1 MSQRRHLPEQL
12 RKDVLARDQELDRL
26 HARTDRSLDEI
37 LTLGGEQ
44 PCLEPMLSGSEKL
57 PDEPELL
64 VLTRLDQAA
73 CEPGSASASS
83 AAFARSATAANACGS
98 ETAMSAS
105 DLRSSSIPA
114 FFTPSMNR
122 L

>member
-1 MSQRRHLPEQL
+1 MTESRHLAEEL
-12 RKDVLARDQELDRL
+12 RQDVLARDEQLDGIDARFACRLHEILALDREEPGL
-26 HARTDRSLDEI
+26 LPVPAR
-37 LTLGGEQ
+37 
-44 PCLEPMLSGSEKL
+44 SEKL

-64 VLTRLDQAA
+64 VPARLDQAA
-73 CEPGSASASS
+73 SASASS
-83 AAFARSATAANACGS
+83 AAFARSATAANAAGS

-114 FFTPSMNR
+114 SRTPAMNR